1 MLDGAVA
8 VFDGVAGVEA
18 QSETVWRQ
26 ANTYNVPRLVFI
38 NKLDREGADISHTLD
53 GIVVRHSFAVPDC
66 DAMLQ
71 IDRVNVYMFTC
82 VRACACASVGAELL
96 KNIST
101 MVEHLSEANLLLGA
115 PRSAASCVADSHWS
129 IQLIQGRR

>member
-1 MLDGAVA
+1 VLDGAVA

-53 GIVVRHSFAVPDC
+53 GIAVSLLPCLSLPAPD
-66 DAMLQ
+66 ALSWPRGGASMSVLGVGGWGS
-71 IDRVNVYMFTC
+71 RVEI
-82 VRACACASVGAELL
+82 R
-96 KNIST
+96 
-101 MVEHLSEANLLLGA
+101 LSRVLRIG
-115 PRSAASCVADSHWS
+115 
-129 IQLIQGRR
+129 

>member
-53 GIVVRHSFAVPDC
+53 GIVVSLFFLLCP
-66 DAMLQ
+66 
-71 IDRVNVYMFTC
+71 
-82 VRACACASVGAELL
+82 ACSRRLV
-96 KNIST
+96 
-101 MVEHLSEANLLLGA
+101 
-115 PRSAASCVADSHWS
+115 VATE
-129 IQLIQGRR
+129 